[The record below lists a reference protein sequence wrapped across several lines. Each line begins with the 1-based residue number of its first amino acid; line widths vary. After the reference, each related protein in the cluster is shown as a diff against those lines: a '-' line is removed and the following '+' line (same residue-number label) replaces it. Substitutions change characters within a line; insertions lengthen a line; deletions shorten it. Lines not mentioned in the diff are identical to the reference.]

1 MRYSQEAES
10 SQMDASAVL
19 LANGNLRI
27 KRTRHGLMA
36 YNINDIYIGQSFDC
50 YGEFSRYETML
61 FAQLVTP
68 DSLVADVGANI
79 GAHTLFLAQAVGAR
93 GVVLAIEPQR
103 AVYQLLCA
111 NLALNEV
118 MNVRA
123 IRAAAGAARGHAF
136 VPICDYAKP
145 GNFGGIE
152 LADKGGEPVEVVS
165 IDSLQLPGC
174 QFIKIDVEGQ
184 EQQVIAGAAETIA
197 RFKPTLYV
205 ENDRR
210 QKSADLIRQI
220 RDLDYVLYWHLPPVY
235 SPDNFYHN
243 PTNMFPGV
251 VTINMLCLPS
261 SDTRKIVGMKPVSGP
276 IDWPLP
282 D

>member
-1 MRYSQEAES
+1 M
-10 SQMDASAVL
+10 
-19 LANGNLRI
+19 
-27 KRTRHGLMA
+27 
-36 YNINDIYIGQSFDC
+36 
-50 YGEFSRYETML
+50 ML

-68 DSLVADVGANI
+68 NSLVVDVGANI
-79 GAHTLFLAQAVGAR
+79 GAHTLFLAQAVDHG
-93 GVVLAIEPQR
+93 GIVLAIEPQR
-103 AVYQLLCA
+103 TVYQLLCA
-111 NLALNEV
+111 NLALNEIK
-118 MNVRA
+118 NVRA

-136 VPICDYAKP
+136 VPVCDYTKP

-152 LADKGGEPVEVVS
+152 LADEAGEPTEVVS

-210 QKSADLIRQI
+210 QKSADLIRHI
-220 RDLDYVLYWHLPPVY
+220 RDLDYVVYWHLPPLY
-235 SPDNFYHN
+235 SADNFYQN

-251 VTINMLCLPS
+251 VSINMLCLPS
-261 SDTRKIVGMKPVSGP
+261 SDTWKIVGMKSVTGPV
-276 IDWPLP
+276 DWPLP